1 MATGGLQW
9 WGPQFTFRNEF
20 AGKVVRF
27 LGGRRQ
33 YRVDP
38 HAIPHAPS
46 GNDAGVH
53 INFMSGDEED
63 RVPEAYRENWHRLIA
78 VKSKYDPRNLL
89 RLNQNIPP
97 RRTVHKSLASKAVSG
112 RKP

>member
-1 MATGGLQW
+1 M
-9 WGPQFTFRNEF
+9 
-20 AGKVVRF
+20 VRF

-89 RLNQNIPP
+89 RLNQNIP
-97 RRTVHKSLASKAVSG
+97 RAGQSTKVSQV
-112 RKP
+112 KPFLEESHDLPTHADLF